1 MSQRPIIK
9 KTFQKSEIVVPKNI
23 KQGSEKKE
31 ILKTIKNIQIVGNN
45 TEKLIRDNIQLY
57 NSKNEQP
64 YKTVIIQNEYESQ
77 NENNQNKAFDKIL
90 NPIIPMINN
99 RGNNNC
105 FINVLVQILFHS
117 PEFRRNYLNI
127 DFDKTDLN
135 NPLFQ
140 LQILFLKYMEYQTEK
155 KQYNIDIKNF
165 RLSTFLSFS

>member
-105 FINVLVQILFHS
+105 FINVLF
-117 PEFRRNYLNI
+117 
-127 DFDKTDLN
+127 
-135 NPLFQ
+135 
-140 LQILFLKYMEYQTEK
+140 KYYF
-155 KQYNIDIKNF
+155 IG
-165 RLSTFLSFS
+165 